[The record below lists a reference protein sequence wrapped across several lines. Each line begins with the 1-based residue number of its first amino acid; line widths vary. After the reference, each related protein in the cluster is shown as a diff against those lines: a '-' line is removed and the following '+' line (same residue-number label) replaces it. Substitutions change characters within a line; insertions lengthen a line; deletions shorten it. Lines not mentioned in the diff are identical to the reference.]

1 MSRKDYSKTI
11 DKNDPAI
18 KEAQK
23 RLKLFKPVGTWLS
36 LLGLKDW
43 KIEKLLHKNE
53 IEKNG
58 LFDMCRIY
66 NGQLVCTFEQAE
78 RWHVKQEK
86 KRA

>member
-43 KIEKLLHKNE
+43 KIT
-53 IEKNG
+53 
-58 LFDMCRIY
+58 
-66 NGQLVCTFEQAE
+66 V
-78 RWHVKQEK
+78 
-86 KRA
+86 